1 MLRTER
7 DYILRMIA
15 LAAAIVARLR
25 EKLAKGGEAREVV
38 AEVRVAQGELLG
50 KDATLLRALDPAT
63 AAQLMDPQHAKAW
76 ADLLR
81 VEAEALRS
89 GGSSDEAD
97 AVDRRAEI
105 LEARGKEGSR

>member
-15 LAAAIVARLR
+15 VAAAAIARLR
-25 EKLAKGGEAREVV
+25 EKLAKQGEVADVV
-38 AEVRVAQGELLG
+38 AEVRVVQGELLG
-50 KDATLLRALDPAT
+50 KDASLLRALDPAS

-81 VEAEALRS
+81 L
-89 GGSSDEAD
+89 EAD
-97 AVDRRAEI
+97 AMRASGSGDEAAAVEQRAAV
-105 LEARGKEGSR
+105 LEARAKKT